1 MINNL
6 FAHPALPLV
15 IGSLLIF
22 LFKEKSNHISIIS
35 ILISLFILIFITSNV
50 DYVYMSNITAI
61 NYFSYSKLAYL
72 FCLVFLIMGLIG
84 KLFSIYRD
92 SYKEKAMVLLYISS
106 AIFVLFSG
114 DFLTLYIFWEIMA
127 IASTMV
133 IWSNNSRESLSAG
146 NRYLVMHLLGGMIL
160 LLGII
165 GLYVDTNDLQIRLL
179 NLDTWY
185 NWMIL
190 VGFLLN
196 AGAPPFSQ
204 WIPDAYPEG
213 SYSSTVF
220 LSAYTTKTSVFILI
234 ATFAGSHVL
243 MLIGIYMIMYG
254 IVYALLENDIRR
266 ILAYSI
272 VNQVGFMIVGIGIGT
287 ELSINGTAA
296 HAFSHILYKGLLLMS
311 AGSVIYMINKR
322 KCTDVGGLYK
332 TMPITAICGIVGA
345 LAISAFPLTSGFI
358 SKSMI
363 VDASIHEGMEL
374 IWLMLLVGSA
384 GVFLHAGIKFPWF
397 VFFHKDKKI
406 ITTDPPKYMKYAM
419 IITSGIC
426 IFIGVWP
433 ELLYSILP
441 YSVSFIPYT
450 GNHVASQLHIL
461 LFSAL
466 AFFISLK
473 YLERTLTITLDIDFL
488 YRDKI
493 KYIKILVNFMSNMTA
508 RSINYISF
516 INLRKNF
523 NSIENYLMKQTT
535 VSVMLII
542 ILITFTVSLIMN
554 IS

>member
-35 ILISLFILIFITSNV
+35 ILISLFILILITSNV

-133 IWSNNSRESLSAG
+133 IWSNNSRESFSAG

-234 ATFAGSHVL
+234 VTFAGSHVL

>member
-1 MINNL
+1 
-6 FAHPALPLV
+6 
-15 IGSLLIF
+15 
-22 LFKEKSNHISIIS
+22 
-35 ILISLFILIFITSNV
+35 
-50 DYVYMSNITAI
+50 
-61 NYFSYSKLAYL
+61 
-72 FCLVFLIMGLIG
+72 
-84 KLFSIYRD
+84 
-92 SYKEKAMVLLYISS
+92 
-106 AIFVLFSG
+106 
-114 DFLTLYIFWEIMA
+114 
-127 IASTMV
+127 
-133 IWSNNSRESLSAG
+133 
-146 NRYLVMHLLGGMIL
+146 
-160 LLGII
+160 
-165 GLYVDTNDLQIRLL
+165 
-179 NLDTWY
+179 
-185 NWMIL
+185 
-190 VGFLLN
+190 
-196 AGAPPFSQ
+196 
-204 WIPDAYPEG
+204 
-213 SYSSTVF
+213 
-220 LSAYTTKTSVFILI
+220 
-234 ATFAGSHVL
+234 
-243 MLIGIYMIMYG
+243 
-254 IVYALLENDIRR
+254 
-266 ILAYSI
+266 
-272 VNQVGFMIVGIGIGT
+272 
-287 ELSINGTAA
+287 
-296 HAFSHILYKGLLLMS
+296 
-311 AGSVIYMINKR
+311 
-322 KCTDVGGLYK
+322 
-332 TMPITAICGIVGA
+332 MPITAICGIVGA

>member
-133 IWSNNSRESLSAG
+133 IWSNNSRESFSAG

-234 ATFAGSHVL
+234 VTFAGSHVL

>member
-1 MINNL
+1 
-6 FAHPALPLV
+6 
-15 IGSLLIF
+15 
-22 LFKEKSNHISIIS
+22 
-35 ILISLFILIFITSNV
+35 
-50 DYVYMSNITAI
+50 
-61 NYFSYSKLAYL
+61 
-72 FCLVFLIMGLIG
+72 
-84 KLFSIYRD
+84 
-92 SYKEKAMVLLYISS
+92 
-106 AIFVLFSG
+106 
-114 DFLTLYIFWEIMA
+114 
-127 IASTMV
+127 
-133 IWSNNSRESLSAG
+133 
-146 NRYLVMHLLGGMIL
+146 
-160 LLGII
+160 
-165 GLYVDTNDLQIRLL
+165 LQIRLL

-234 ATFAGSHVL
+234 VTFAGSHVL